1 MSSNKVSNFEMSNH
15 KSAGKHKKK
24 GKLPIPTTTIHGSD
38 SVSIFMVIDNWIFEL
53 KKYFSIKIF
62 LL

>member
-38 SVSIFMVIDNWIFEL
+38 SVSIFYGHRQLNF
-53 KKYFSIKIF
+53 
-62 LL
+62 